1 MLRDLEEPYA
11 KLREA
16 AGDLTSPKA
25 GVVTAPPPPAA
36 SVTLVA
42 SVTPVTPT
50 SAEAFT
56 SLQNMIFREDA
67 RKLDEVDRQRLMRH
81 IEKLAK
87 AGQVLLA
94 KSALQEGHIRFL
106 HKINDEGK
114 ARRSTRAIV
123 LGTAK
128 VMSYEDLEEAKAKR
142 AEQKEKK
149 AKKGKRGGGGKRN
162 IKSPK
167 PRDSPTDL
175 KADYMGEGSHA
186 NNGVHQLAETHRA
199 VSGLLV
205 PCPGRAP
212 VARMW

>member
-1 MLRDLEEPYA
+1 LRDLEEPYA

-16 AGDLTSPKA
+16 AGDSTAPKT
-25 GVVTAPPPPAA
+25 GVATAPPPPAA

-42 SVTPVTPT
+42 SVTPVTPVTPT

-56 SLQNMIFREDA
+56 SLQNMTVREDA

-81 IEKLAK
+81 VEKLAK

-114 ARRSTRAIV
+114 ARRSTRATV

-149 AKKGKRGGGGKRN
+149 AKKGRR
-162 IKSPK
+162 
-167 PRDSPTDL
+167 R
-175 KADYMGEGSHA
+175 
-186 NNGVHQLAETHRA
+186 QAE
-199 VSGLLV
+199 
-205 PCPGRAP
+205 
-212 VARMW
+212 